1 MTTILKHV
9 RWYDY
14 LYLVVCQAISYIAI
28 SSKYISFY
36 QIYLQKAPSV
46 VLSVCNDALNPGE
59 KRLALSRDIVCT
71 SDLYGEKSIRFVCT
85 YYN

>member
-14 LYLVVCQAISYIAI
+14 LYLVVCQAISYISAI

-36 QIYLQKAPSV
+36 QSYLQKAPSGA
-46 VLSVCNDALNPGE
+46 LSVCNDALNLGK
-59 KRLALSRDIVCT
+59 KRLALNRDIGVKQCKP
-71 SDLYGEKSIRFVCT
+71 KS
-85 YYN
+85 

>member
-14 LYLVVCQAISYIAI
+14 LYLVVCQAISLSAI

-36 QIYLQKAPSV
+36 QIYLQKAPSA
-46 VLSVCNDALNPGE
+46 VLSVCNDALNLKKKVSIE
-59 KRLALSRDIVCT
+59 QDIVCT
-71 SDLYGEKSIRFVCT
+71 SDLYREKSIRFVCT

>member
-1 MTTILKHV
+1 MTTILKYV

-46 VLSVCNDALNPGE
+46 VLSVCNDALNLE

-71 SDLYGEKSIRFVCT
+71 SDLYREKSIRFVCT

>member
-14 LYLVVCQAISYIAI
+14 LYLVVCQAISNSAI

-36 QIYLQKAPSV
+36 QIYLQKAPSA
-46 VLSVCNDALNPGE
+46 VLSVCNDALNLKKKVSIE
-59 KRLALSRDIVCT
+59 QDIVCT
-71 SDLYGEKSIRFVCT
+71 SDLYREKSIRFVCT